1 MARVELLYKWLAREA
16 DAPTDEILAAAL
28 ANAEPEYVAR
38 IAALLLDRR
47 REAAWAGLVA
57 NYHRLAPE
65 QQQRMQKR
73 PELTRAGIAAAIKSP
88 LPMARQNAL
97 ALLGDQP
104 CAQLAYLAAEA
115 LRDPSVHVR
124 EGAAWALRRAA
135 EFALTAN
142 AVQRGEVAAALRQ
155 ALRTFDLHGRLD
167 VLEGCLWLARD
178 LGEGLWEMLS
188 DPHAR
193 CGRVVAQHLGEWD
206 NPRLAGFLL
215 LALARPAW
223 RPPAQ
228 AVLDSWSR
236 PAELVALV
244 DNSDLLADP
253 AVQHGLRHLRRP
265 AWFLAADAALEAL
278 PAEVRGRLPY
288 WVRYLGFSYEERRRY
303 LERCL
308 ARPWPEMQRG
318 AEHVLAAAGDAEADQ
333 ILVPLAR
340 SRGSAGRFARW
351 YLAGRRVLA
360 RLGWTQRGEPPTAR
374 SAGSPQEVAG
384 WKR

>member
-167 VLEGCLWLARD
+167 VREGCLWRARD
-178 LGEGLWEMLS
+178 LGARVLLPAHGLPS
-188 DPHAR
+188 RRVAAR
-193 CGRVVAQHLGEWD
+193 FDEYLEH
-206 NPRLAGFLL
+206 RLA
-215 LALARPAW
+215 R
-223 RPPAQ
+223 
-228 AVLDSWSR
+228 
-236 PAELVALV
+236 EALV
-244 DNSDLLADP
+244 LGA
-253 AVQHGLRHLRRP
+253 LRAAGRP
-265 AWFLAADAALEAL
+265 LAADALLPLAYDDTPTAMWPFAARSLEAHL
-278 PAEVRGRLPY
+278 VK
-288 WVRYLGFSYEERRRY
+288 
-303 LERCL
+303 LEREGKV
-308 ARPWPEMQRG
+308 RRE
-318 AEHVLAAAGDAEADQ
+318 AEGWRLEPAG
-333 ILVPLAR
+333 
-340 SRGSAGRFARW
+340 
-351 YLAGRRVLA
+351 
-360 RLGWTQRGEPPTAR
+360 
-374 SAGSPQEVAG
+374 
-384 WKR
+384 